1 MSMRGKVLLIVGP
14 AGSGKSTLAKYT
26 SKKLGWELVEED
38 SYWVAHNW
46 GSGMRTE
53 EQESVIQQE
62 VSEHITKLCTSGKS
76 VVIEFILYKKPPN
89 PLTNYL
95 LILQEAG
102 ITCSVIALKPSLDT
116 ILDRQR
122 ARGRQQDI
130 KNAAENREHAA
141 NQINCLDEEYI
152 KDFAID
158 NSHLSVEETFEQIR
172 TKL

>member
-1 MSMRGKVLLIVGP
+1 MNKLGKVLLIVGP
-14 AGSGKSTLAKYT
+14 AGSGKSTLAKYA

-38 SYWVAHNW
+38 SYWVKHGW
-46 GSGMRTE
+46 GSGMRSE
-53 EQESVIQQE
+53 EQEGVIQQE
-62 VSEHITKLCTSGKS
+62 VSEDITKLCTSGKS

-95 LILQEAG
+95 SILQKAG
-102 ITCSVIALKPSLDT
+102 ITCSVVALKPSLNT

-122 ARGRQQDI
+122 ARGRQHDI
-130 KNAAENREHAA
+130 ENTAENREHAA
-141 NQINCLDEEYI
+141 NQINCLNEEYI

-158 NSHLSVEETFEQIR
+158 NSDLSVEETFEQIR